1 MVGLFCRSGYDR
13 DDSMFGSR
21 KHLLRAHCPCT
32 LEQEVGHIGRRENQS
47 SGTKWRSHGCCDE
60 WEVTPAFQDDTLN
73 EDEEAMTGLVHSLGE
88 NYLSTLT
95 GKLAD
100 DKESE
105 YVKESR
111 PNRVYAEGRLC
122 VQRYKKSNQT
132 TATQGQAGNLETRV
146 ATFCQKQ
153 WAQSLCHHREATRRD
168 QRRRQIGQGE
178 GNKNAG
184 RDQGQGDDAAKE
196 EVKEVEEEM

>member
-1 MVGLFCRSGYDR
+1 
-13 DDSMFGSR
+13 MFGSR

-60 WEVTPAFQDDTLN
+60 WEVTPPFQDDTLN

-88 NYLSTLT
+88 NYLSTIT

-132 TATQGQAGNLETRV
+132 SATTR
-146 ATFCQKQ
+146 TNIF
-153 WAQSLCHHREATRRD
+153 T
-168 QRRRQIGQGE
+168 
-178 GNKNAG
+178 
-184 RDQGQGDDAAKE
+184 
-196 EVKEVEEEM
+196 